1 MAGGRLFTYRE
12 YLFIAES
19 VARFEL
25 PKVTVER
32 FWAEFGKDSRSQ
44 QAIYTKRS
52 DPKTKDLIQRIV
64 DAGMAVL
71 HPVGNTEVVPDEGP
85 SRRIQAAWDAES
97 GELTLLKPRDGTWS
111 KPGDLLTRAGIEWE
125 EGPGGEPVPIHWTI
139 SAIDVNE
146 WATAMKLPDGQPAS
160 VPNWQCKVR
169 LKPRP
174 EAQVL
179 KAIES
184 ILDRIAEGMPPA
196 PKLVYPPHTDGHLL
210 ELVLPD
216 LHFGKLA
223 HRSEVGEDMDS
234 GIISQRFLEC
244 AESLIARA
252 QSQYPIS
259 QWVYVVGND
268 LLNADSEAGTTTAG
282 TRQDI
287 DSRRHKV
294 LDTVMLALTHVIDRL
309 LQIAPGSVYC
319 VPGNHDRESAQAV
332 ARFLAA
338 WYRQN
343 PAVSVDTS
351 PRTRKYHRFGDVLLG
366 YTHGDQEPVRQLPII
381 MADEC
386 PEFSE
391 TRIREWHIGHV
402 HKSKE
407 FETLTTDETRGIRV
421 RHLPSLSGLDAW
433 HAAQGYRSL
442 KQADAFVWSAT
453 RGLRAIIV
461 DQPLK

>member
-1 MAGGRLFTYRE
+1 MARAPGYSYRE
-12 YLFIAES
+12 ILLIAES
-19 VARFEL
+19 VARFD
-25 PKVTVER
+25 PPSVTMDKYE
-32 FWAEFGKDSRSQ
+32 AEFGKGTRSPHSIATQ
-44 QAIYTKRS
+44 RS
-52 DPKTKDLIQRIV
+52 AQRTRDLINRIV
-64 DAGMAVL
+64 DAGMATL
-71 HPVGNTEVVPDEGP
+71 DPVSHTEVLSDQTPTK
-85 SRRIQAAWDAES
+85 RIQAAWDSETQ
-97 GELTLLKPRDGTWS
+97 ELTLLKPRDGTWS

-125 EGPGGEPVPIHWTI
+125 EGANGEPVPTHWII

-146 WATAMKLPDGQPAS
+146 WATAMRLPDGKPAS

-179 KAIES
+179 KAIEA
-184 ILDRIAEGMPPA
+184 ILERISEAVPAA
-196 PKLVYPPHTDGHLL
+196 PKIVYPPHTDGHLL

-223 HRSEVGEDMDS
+223 HRSETGEDMDS
-234 GIISQRFLEC
+234 AIISARFLSC

-252 QSQYPIS
+252 QAQYPIS

-343 PAVSVDTS
+343 PAVSVDTT
-351 PRTRKYHRFGDVLLG
+351 PRTRKYHRFGEVLLG
-366 YTHGDQEPVRQLPII
+366 FTHGDQEPVRQLPII

-442 KQADAFVWSAT
+442 KQADAFVWSST

-461 DQPLK
+461 DQPV